1 MGAKRTKWWG
11 FTDLNRGQTDYES
24 CARPTRAPRNAK
36 KIVQKMCV
44 RWELRQVHRD
54 VGCFVS
60 AETYRMRRP
69 PQSSTGTIASL
80 N

>member
-36 KIVQKMCV
+36 KIVRALGV
-44 RWELRQVHRD
+44 AP
-54 VGCFVS
+54 G
-60 AETYRMRRP
+60 P
-69 PQSSTGTIASL
+69 P
-80 N
+80 

>member
-1 MGAKRTKWWG
+1 MKTAPAQQERCV
-11 FTDLNRGQTDYES
+11 FNDLS
-24 CARPTRAPRNAK
+24 VFLIFSAPRNAK
-36 KIVQKMCV
+36 KIVQEMCV
-44 RWELRQVHRD
+44 RWELRKVHRD
-54 VGCFVS
+54 VGFFVS